1 MSTFDVTV
9 FRANPDASLRRRTH
23 KKSRDGCLACKK
35 RRTKCGE
42 ERPGCVKCSNTKTAC
57 IYDTESSVQL
67 RSSKTRLRDGP
78 SLIPP
83 GSLNTAAQTMAVD
96 GVRIRL
102 SDLFA
107 LDQHAPPAS
116 LSTVR
121 LLQHFQSIASA
132 TLGDSTVQ
140 HVMSS
145 HVAHNSWSQPYTMHM
160 LLAVSSAHLQR
171 LTRASTTPEESRRST
186 LAEAE
191 HWHNGL
197 ALYRAA
203 LASPASRN
211 PTAHNVDAL
220 IGTTFLSVIFAFALE
235 DQIPANAFLTNYDE
249 AVAHALSPLAAGSG
263 ILALDHAVPMQS
275 AVAWMPVLRKGND
288 RVGTYTD
295 QSPGTAGLPPAFVRL
310 CGVDEQSCAV
320 NNEYHSILRLLAPL
334 LRLERSVEHF
344 TKLIAFGG
352 RTFGLFRPL
361 LRKRDARALL
371 LLAYWIALLRQLD
384 QWWLNVRVR
393 SSCAAIVTYLRTV
406 GDPGVE
412 ALLAFP
418 ALGGEGGYEY
428 LWDSPVEE

>member
-1 MSTFDVTV
+1 MSTFDITV

-42 ERPGCVKCSNTKTAC
+42 ERPRCVKCSNSKTAC

-67 RSSKTRLRDGP
+67 RSSKTRPRDGP
-78 SLIPP
+78 LQIPL

-116 LSTVR
+116 ISTVR

-160 LLAVSSAHLQR
+160 LLAVSSAHLKR
-171 LTRASTTPEESRRST
+171 LTLASITPEASRRSS

-203 LASPASRN
+203 LASRS
-211 PTAHNVDAL
+211 TAHNVDAL

-263 ILALDHAVPMQS
+263 ILALDQAVPMQS

-295 QSPGTAGLPPAFVRL
+295 QSPGTAGLPPAFVQL
-310 CGVDEQSCAV
+310 CGMDERSSAA

-371 LLAYWIALLRQLD
+371 LLGYWIALLRQLD

-393 SSCAAIVTYLRTV
+393 SSCLAIVTYLRTV
-406 GDPGVE
+406 GDLGVE

-418 ALGGEGGYEY
+418 ASGGEGGYGY
-428 LWDSPVEE
+428 LWDWPVGE